1 MAGEIRLKNE
11 GFEEP
16 GGVRQMPFR
25 WAGICHPLKAKIFRF
40 KTCNQDFTATPHLHQ
55 GVKQQGVKE
64 SLRDPKS

>member
-1 MAGEIRLKNE
+1 
-11 GFEEP
+11 
-16 GGVRQMPFR
+16 MPFR